1 MLCDFQEHLDKI
13 LSTYSEGKFYDHVV
27 KAKKKYFELTGQ
39 TNEEDD
45 DYEVRMRSF
54 NNWFIMHYPVDG
66 ELTPLNLY
74 LNNNELGEELAEAL
88 NQFRYSVFEFT
99 GKNLSGKLIIRDL
112 LNKEKLIFTETSSVI
127 PVFKND
133 IFIGRLLRCEEDLYL
148 MDGMC
153 LLPREAKSIIKKQV
167 RKVRKLAQPENE
179 YGFLL
184 ELENL
189 KNKWQRFGHVDASKI
204 FIFKS

>member
-1 MLCDFQEHLDKI
+1 MLGELQEHLDKT
-13 LSTYSEGKFYDHVV
+13 LNTYSEGEYYDHVV
-27 KAKKKYFELTGQ
+27 KARQKYFELTGL

-54 NNWFIMHYPVDG
+54 NNWFIMHYPVNG
-66 ELTPLNLY
+66 ELTPLQLY
-74 LNNNELGEELAEAL
+74 LNGNELNKDVKEAL
-88 NQFRYSVFEFT
+88 ENFRYSVFEFS
-99 GKNLSGKLIIRDL
+99 GKNLSGKLVVRDL
-112 LNKEKLIFTETSSVI
+112 LNNEKLIFTGKSSPI

-133 IFIGRLLRCEEDLYL
+133 IFIGRLLRSEEDFLL

-153 LLPREAKSIIKKQV
+153 LLPGEAKSIIKKQV
-167 RKVRKLAQPENE
+167 KKVRKLEQPENE
-179 YGFLL
+179 DSFLL

-204 FIFKS
+204 FVFNS